1 MATLAD
7 LLADL
12 LPAARVV
19 WPHEGLR
26 GAGAGAGVK
35 AGPTA
40 EASPTADASPT
51 GDAGP
56 TIGWVRVMKARV
68 PAFDALEDGDL
79 ALVPASALALVAPDA
94 PQVAAIVALCRRAG
108 VGAILLVEGDDLRS
122 GPDPLDLLEQAV
134 AVARGPVTVRAA
146 RADVVELER
155 AIIGHLVNRRAELD
169 RQAAGLEADL
179 ERLALSGAGPP
190 AMVAAIAAF
199 LGRAVALEDRRGEPL
214 AVHAP
219 AGLAH
224 AAADAAAYQT
234 RPRAG
239 RLRAAALRVPLPAQD
254 GTSGHLA
261 LLGERAAGELDR
273 TVAARIAALMALEL
287 TRDADVRE
295 ARDAGRRADALP
307 VAGPPWIVALARQ
320 RTTSDDLVE
329 PGGTSRSRREAVRRD
344 LRQLAPARRL
354 TLRGDADS
362 LELRLVL
369 AGGAGDPDASELAGQ
384 VAVLIDRPVA
394 VSRPFHDPTER
405 PAAEA
410 EARATLEAVEA
421 LPDPPRLARAARL
434 GAYRLLGGLHHLPD
448 GQRHAQALLAPLLA
462 GRPDVRLEHL
472 STLGAVLGHASVA
485 EAASALSVHRN
496 TVAYRVRRIE
506 ALTGWRLDDPDLRLA
521 VALALRLVQ
530 KD

>member
-7 LLADL
+7 LIADL

-19 WPHEGLR
+19 WPP
-26 GAGAGAGVK
+26 GAGLNSAGSI
-35 AGPTA
+35 A
-40 EASPTADASPT
+40 E
-51 GDAGP
+51 GDPA
-56 TIGWVRVMKARV
+56 IGWVRVMKARV
-68 PAFDALEDGDL
+68 PAFDALEAGDL

-134 AVARGPVTVRAA
+134 SAAAGPVTVRVP

-179 ERLALSGAGPP
+179 ERLALAGSGPP
-190 AMVAAIAAF
+190 AMVAVIAAF

-214 AVHAP
+214 VVHAP
-219 AGLAH
+219 TGLGR
-224 AAADAAAYQT
+224 AAADAAAYQA

-239 RLRAAALRVPLPAQD
+239 QPRTAALRVALPAPD
-254 GTSGHLA
+254 GVSGHLA

-287 TRDADVRE
+287 TRDADVRQ

-307 VAGPPWIVALARQ
+307 TAGPPWVVALARQ
-320 RTTSDDLVE
+320 RTTSDDQPE
-329 PGGTSRSRREAVRRD
+329 PGSGTARARREAVRRD

-369 AGGAGDPDASELAGQ
+369 AGDPGGTGGGRDHDASELAGQ
-384 VAVLIDRPVA
+384 IAGLIDRPVA
-394 VSRPFHDPTER
+394 VSRPFDDPSER

-448 GQRHAQALLAPLLA
+448 GQRNAQALLAPLIA
-462 GRPDVRLEHL
+462 GRPDVRREHL
-472 STLGAVLGHASVA
+472 ATLRAVLDHPGTA
-485 EAASALSVHRN
+485 EAAAALGVHRN

-506 ALTGWRLDDPDLRLA
+506 SLTGWRLDDPDLRLA

-530 KD
+530 SA